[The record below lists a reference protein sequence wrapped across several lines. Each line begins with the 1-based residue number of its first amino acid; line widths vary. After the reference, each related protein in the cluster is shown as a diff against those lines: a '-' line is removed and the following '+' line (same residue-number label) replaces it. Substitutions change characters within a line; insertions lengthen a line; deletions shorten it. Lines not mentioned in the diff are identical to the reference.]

1 MSVFAYPDS
10 LTPSISAWII
20 QKSAVQFRSPFAGSV
35 ESVIFSG
42 EFWRVSVTVPQSRLK
57 NAGEAEAFF
66 GRLAGGAE
74 RVLVPYWPRL
84 QPRGTL
90 RGSLTLSTAAVRG
103 DLTLSIGGA
112 AVAATLKAGDMIGCG
127 SQLFQ
132 CFQDCVTSGT
142 IITVPLVNRV
152 RGALAVGTVV
162 TWNRPTVTCCLPSP
176 SSSRSYEPGAAGSLA
191 ADLEEV

>member
-1 MSVFAYPDS
+1 MATFAWPDS
-10 LTPSISAWII
+10 LTPSIAAWSI

-90 RGSLTLSTAAVRG
+90 RGSVVLSVAAARG
-103 DLTLSIGGA
+103 DLTLSIGA
-112 AVAATLKAGDMIGCG
+112 AAGVTLKAGDMIGAG
-127 SQLFQ
+127 TQLFQ
-132 CFQDCVTSGT
+132 CFQDCASNGT
-142 IITVPLVNRV
+142 TLVVPLVNRV
-152 RGALAVGTVV
+152 RGAIAAGVAV
-162 TWNRPTVTCCLPSP
+162 TWDRPTVTCCLPTLT
-176 SSSRSYEPGAAGSLA
+176 SSRAYDAGAAGPIA

>member
-1 MSVFAYPDS
+1 MATFAWPDS
-10 LTPSISAWII
+10 LAPSMVSWII
-20 QKSAVQFRSPFAGSV
+20 QKSGVQFRSPFAGSV
-35 ESVIFSG
+35 EAVEFPG
-42 EFWRVSVTVPQSRLK
+42 QFWRVSVTLAPSKTR
-57 NAGEAEAFF
+57 NSGEAEAFLA
-66 GRLAGGAE
+66 RIAGGAE